1 MAEKVHTHPLGIP
14 KDFGEIPSLLDHLS
28 VDVQINKG
36 EYYLTGKQKFVLINT
51 ERQTIKVYVGD
62 IVQVDDGNLII
73 CYNGEVSSWRL

>member
-1 MAEKVHTHPLGIP
+1 MTEKVHTHPQVIS
-14 KDFGEIPSLLDHLS
+14 KDFREIPSLLEHLS
-28 VDVQINKG
+28 VDVHINKV